1 MVSDMGGSQSE
12 FLALHEQT
20 AGVQWALDELVVSAN
35 HERVTMRDLK
45 ECN

>member
-1 MVSDMGGSQSE
+1 MMSDMEGSQSE

-20 AGVQWALDELVVSAN
+20 AGVQLALDELVVSAN